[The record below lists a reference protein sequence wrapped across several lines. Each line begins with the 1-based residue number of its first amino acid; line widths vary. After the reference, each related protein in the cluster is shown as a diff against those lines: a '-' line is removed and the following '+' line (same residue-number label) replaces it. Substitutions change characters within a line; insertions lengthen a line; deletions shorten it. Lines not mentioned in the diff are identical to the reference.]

1 MGISVFPAAGGGSYT
16 LKQTITSTGSVTIP
30 ASQGFVYAKIG
41 SSETAVTAEGWV
53 PSANTYS
60 LVGSLY
66 YYSWLVGSGPNL
78 YIYY

>member
-1 MGISVFPAAGGGSYT
+1 
-16 LKQTITSTGSVTIP
+16 
-30 ASQGFVYAKIG
+30 
-41 SSETAVTAEGWV
+41 VTAEGWV